1 MYLSLIFILLV
12 LLLDLSLKD
21 LEELRFQQHLL
32 NGDED
37 LQNHLK
43 DLTLCK
49 LIPDSIG
56 DEDLIVDEFVPVQID
71 QVIEL
76 IINDFELLSDEF
88 FKEEDVSILVHVVET
103 VDVSTQGATDLPPV
117 RVF

>member
-1 MYLSLIFILLV
+1 MMEQLAELIMYLSLILILLV
-12 LLLDLSLKD
+12 LLLDLSLED
-21 LEELRFQQHLL
+21 LEEFRFQQHLL

-49 LIPDSIG
+49 LIPDSIRN
-56 DEDLIVDEFVPVQID
+56 DNLVVDQFVSVQVY

-76 IINDFELLSDEF
+76 VIDDFKLLSDELF
-88 FKEEDVSILVHVVET
+88 EEEDVSILVHIV
-103 VDVSTQGATDLPPV
+103 
-117 RVF
+117 